1 MVMAME
7 ERYTP
12 SAKQVLVLAQ
22 QQANYFKHQAIGTEH
37 LLLALT
43 MEKNGVAAKVLQS
56 FVVTEVDVREEIE
69 HIVGYG
75 NLQRRGADTYL
86 PYSPRT
92 RYVLERAREH
102 AKLFNVEKVGTEHI
116 LLALLEDDKTIS
128 SRILAALNIDLR
140 KVKNITYR
148 TMGVDATTANRARK
162 KLALSEKKQDNG
174 TPTLDELA
182 RDLTEMVR
190 KDQIDPVVGRDN
202 EIKRVVQ
209 ILSRRTKNNPVL
221 LGEPGVGKTAVAEG
235 FSQKIVNGEVPDNLK
250 NKRVMMLDMGS
261 LVAGTKYRGEFE
273 DRLKKIIEEIR
284 EDGNV
289 ILFIDEMHTLIG
301 AGGAEGAIDAS
312 NILKPALARGEVQV
326 IGATTLNE
334 YQKYVEADAALERR
348 FASVT
353 INEPTPEV
361 ALTILKGLRP
371 KYEKHHQLQITDEAL
386 ESAVKL
392 SKRYIASRFLPDKAI
407 DLMDEAAARVRIN
420 NAQKVD
426 KVSAIKKKLS
436 ELSQEKTEA
445 LLKEDFEKAAEIRNE
460 ELKIQEKLEKQIQRD
475 KDEEDSNNYRVKVT
489 AEDIAEV
496 VSEWTGVPVTQIN
509 RSEGD
514 RLIRLEKILHNRVI
528 GQDEAVKAVS
538 KAIRRARSGLK
549 DPTRP
554 IGSFMFL
561 GPTGVGKTELA
572 KALAEAMFGSED
584 SMIRIDMSEYM
595 EKYTTSRLIGSP
607 PGYVGYDEGGQLTE
621 KVRNN
626 PYSVVLLDEV
636 EKAHNDVFNIL
647 LQVLDD
653 GRITDHESDCCDG
666 FLTDSKGRK
675 VDFRNTIII
684 MTSNLGA
691 TALRDEKSVG
701 FGAKDVSDDYEAM
714 AAKVRETLKKT
725 FRPEFLNRLDETVVF
740 HSLNKEEIHQ
750 IVKLMAKNIIDRIKE
765 QNINLKITPA
775 AIDIVAEAGFDAE
788 YGARPIR
795 RVLQDKIEDLLSE
808 ELLAGNIETGATVTI
823 GAKKGEITIKV
834 KNPVAAEKINS

>member
-148 TMGVDATTANRARK
+148 TMGVDATTANRTRK

-361 ALTILKGLRP
+361 ALTVLKGLRP

-420 NAQKVD
+420 NSQKVD

-653 GRITDHESDCCDG
+653 G

>member
-1 MVMAME
+1 ME

-148 TMGVDATTANRARK
+148 TMGVDATTANRTRK

-420 NAQKVD
+420 NSQKVD

-653 GRITDHESDCCDG
+653 G

>member
-148 TMGVDATTANRARK
+148 TMGVDATTANRTRK

-475 KDEEDSNNYRVKVT
+475 KAEEDSNNYRVKVT

-653 GRITDHESDCCDG
+653 G

-775 AIDIVAEAGFDAE
+775 AIYIVAEAGFDAE

>member
-1 MVMAME
+1 ME

-148 TMGVDATTANRARK
+148 TMGVDATTANRTRK

-235 FSQKIVNGEVPDNLK
+235 FSQKIVNDEVPDNLK

-436 ELSQEKTEA
+436 ELSQEKTEV

-475 KDEEDSNNYRVKVT
+475 KDEENSNNYRVKVT

-647 LQVLDD
+647 LQVLD
-653 GRITDHESDCCDG
+653 DG

>member
-148 TMGVDATTANRARK
+148 TMGVDATTANRTRK

-653 GRITDHESDCCDG
+653 G

-765 QNINLKITPA
+765 QNTNLKITPA

-834 KNPVAAEKINS
+834 KNLVAVEKINS

>member
-148 TMGVDATTANRARK
+148 TMGVDATTANRTRK

-496 VSEWTGVPVTQIN
+496 VSEWTGVLVTQIN

-653 GRITDHESDCCDG
+653 G

-775 AIDIVAEAGFDAE
+775 AIDIVAETGFDAE

>member
-92 RYVLERAREH
+92 RYVLERAREN

-148 TMGVDATTANRARK
+148 TMGVDATTANRTRK

-653 GRITDHESDCCDG
+653 G

-834 KNPVAAEKINS
+834 KNLVAAEKINS

>member
-1 MVMAME
+1 ME

-148 TMGVDATTANRARK
+148 TMGVDATTANRTRK

-436 ELSQEKTEA
+436 ELSQEKTEV

-475 KDEEDSNNYRVKVT
+475 KDEEGSNNYRVKVT

-647 LQVLDD
+647 LQVLD
-653 GRITDHESDCCDG
+653 DG

>member
-1 MVMAME
+1 ME

-148 TMGVDATTANRARK
+148 TIGVDATTANRARK

-371 KYEKHHQLQITDEAL
+371 KYEKHHQLQITDGAL

-653 GRITDHESDCCDG
+653 G

>member
-1 MVMAME
+1 ME

-56 FVVTEVDVREEIE
+56 FVVTEVDVREEIQ

-148 TMGVDATTANRARK
+148 TMGVDATTANRTRK

-653 GRITDHESDCCDG
+653 G

-714 AAKVRETLKKT
+714 AAKIRETLKKT

>member
-148 TMGVDATTANRARK
+148 TMGVDATTANRTRK

-475 KDEEDSNNYRVKVT
+475 KDEENSNNYRVKVT

-647 LQVLDD
+647 LQVLD
-653 GRITDHESDCCDG
+653 DG

>member
-1 MVMAME
+1 ME

-148 TMGVDATTANRARK
+148 TMGVDATTANRTRK

-420 NAQKVD
+420 NSQKVD

-514 RLIRLEKILHNRVI
+514 QLIRLEKILHNRVI

-647 LQVLDD
+647 LQVLD
-653 GRITDHESDCCDG
+653 DG

>member
-148 TMGVDATTANRARK
+148 TMGVDATTANRTRK

-235 FSQKIVNGEVPDNLK
+235 FSQKIVNDEVPDNLK

-436 ELSQEKTEA
+436 ELSQEKTEV

-653 GRITDHESDCCDG
+653 G

-834 KNPVAAEKINS
+834 KNPVATEKINS

>member
-148 TMGVDATTANRARK
+148 TMGVDATTANRTRK

-538 KAIRRARSGLK
+538 KAIRKARSGLK
-549 DPTRP
+549 DPIRP

-653 GRITDHESDCCDG
+653 G

-725 FRPEFLNRLDETVVF
+725 FRPEFLNRLDEIVVF

>member
-148 TMGVDATTANRARK
+148 TMGVDATTANRTRK

-653 GRITDHESDCCDG
+653 G

-834 KNPVAAEKINS
+834 KNQVAAEKINS

>member
-148 TMGVDATTANRARK
+148 TMGVDATTANRTRK

-353 INEPTPEV
+353 ISEPTPEV

-653 GRITDHESDCCDG
+653 G

-725 FRPEFLNRLDETVVF
+725 FRPEFLNRLDEIVVF

>member
-148 TMGVDATTANRARK
+148 TMGVDATTANRTRK

-489 AEDIAEV
+489 VEDIAEV

-647 LQVLDD
+647 LQVLD
-653 GRITDHESDCCDG
+653 DG

-834 KNPVAAEKINS
+834 KNLVAAEKINS

>member
-148 TMGVDATTANRARK
+148 TMGVDATTANRTRK

-626 PYSVVLLDEV
+626 PYSVVLLDEI

-647 LQVLDD
+647 LQVLD
-653 GRITDHESDCCDG
+653 DG

-834 KNPVAAEKINS
+834 KNLVAAEKINS

>member
-1 MVMAME
+1 ME

-148 TMGVDATTANRARK
+148 TMGVDATTANRTRK

-250 NKRVMMLDMGS
+250 NKCVMMLDMGS

-653 GRITDHESDCCDG
+653 G

-775 AIDIVAEAGFDAE
+775 AIDIVAETGFDAE

>member
-148 TMGVDATTANRARK
+148 TMGVDATTANRTRK
-162 KLALSEKKQDNG
+162 KLALSEKKQNNG

-653 GRITDHESDCCDG
+653 G

>member
-22 QQANYFKHQAIGTEH
+22 QQANYFRHQAIGTEH

-148 TMGVDATTANRARK
+148 TMGVDATTANRTRK

-653 GRITDHESDCCDG
+653 G

>member
-148 TMGVDATTANRARK
+148 TMGVDATTANRTRK

-190 KDQIDPVVGRDN
+190 KDQIDSVVGRDN

-653 GRITDHESDCCDG
+653 G

>member
-1 MVMAME
+1 ME
-7 ERYTP
+7 ERYTL

-148 TMGVDATTANRARK
+148 TMGVDATTANRTRK

-653 GRITDHESDCCDG
+653 G

-834 KNPVAAEKINS
+834 KNLVAAEKINS

>member
-148 TMGVDATTANRARK
+148 TMGVDATTANRTRK

-182 RDLTEMVR
+182 RDLTEMVC

-489 AEDIAEV
+489 AGDIAEV

-647 LQVLDD
+647 LQVLD
-653 GRITDHESDCCDG
+653 DG

-834 KNPVAAEKINS
+834 KNLVAAEKINS

>member
-148 TMGVDATTANRARK
+148 TMGVDATTANRTRK

-361 ALTILKGLRP
+361 ALIILKGLRP

-653 GRITDHESDCCDG
+653 G

-714 AAKVRETLKKT
+714 AAKIRETLKKT

>member
-1 MVMAME
+1 ME

-148 TMGVDATTANRARK
+148 TMGVDATTANRTRK

-420 NAQKVD
+420 NSQKVD

-653 GRITDHESDCCDG
+653 G

-808 ELLAGNIETGATVTI
+808 ELLAGNIETGAIVTI

>member
-1 MVMAME
+1 ME

-148 TMGVDATTANRARK
+148 TMGVDATTANRTRK

-584 SMIRIDMSEYM
+584 SIIRIDMSEYM

-647 LQVLDD
+647 LQVLD
-653 GRITDHESDCCDG
+653 DG

>member
-1 MVMAME
+1 ME

-92 RYVLERAREH
+92 RYVLECAREH

-148 TMGVDATTANRARK
+148 TMGVDATTANRTRK

-475 KDEEDSNNYRVKVT
+475 KDEEGSNNYRVKVT

-647 LQVLDD
+647 LQVLD
-653 GRITDHESDCCDG
+653 DG

>member
-1 MVMAME
+1 ME

-148 TMGVDATTANRARK
+148 TMGVDATTANRTRK

-235 FSQKIVNGEVPDNLK
+235 FSQKIVNDEVPDNLK

-653 GRITDHESDCCDG
+653 G

-834 KNPVAAEKINS
+834 KNPVATEKINS

>member
-1 MVMAME
+1 MAME

-43 MEKNGVAAKVLQS
+43 MGKNGVAAKVLQS

-148 TMGVDATTANRARK
+148 TMGVDATTANRTRK

-420 NAQKVD
+420 NTQKVD

-445 LLKEDFEKAAEIRNE
+445 LLKEDFEKTAEIRNE

-653 GRITDHESDCCDG
+653 G

>member
-1 MVMAME
+1 ME

-148 TMGVDATTANRARK
+148 TMGVDATTANRTRK

-182 RDLTEMVR
+182 RDLIEMVR

-653 GRITDHESDCCDG
+653 G

>member
-1 MVMAME
+1 ME

-56 FVVTEVDVREEIE
+56 FVVTEVDLREEIE

-148 TMGVDATTANRARK
+148 TMGVDATTANRTRK

-636 EKAHNDVFNIL
+636 EKAHNDIFNIL
-647 LQVLDD
+647 LQVLD
-653 GRITDHESDCCDG
+653 DG

-795 RVLQDKIEDLLSE
+795 CVLQDKIEDLLSE

>member
-148 TMGVDATTANRARK
+148 TMGVDATTANRTRK

-301 AGGAEGAIDAS
+301 AGGSEGAIDAS

-407 DLMDEAAARVRIN
+407 DLMDEAAARVRN

-653 GRITDHESDCCDG
+653 G

-775 AIDIVAEAGFDAE
+775 AIDIVAETGFDAE

>member
-148 TMGVDATTANRARK
+148 TMGVDATTANRTRK

-420 NAQKVD
+420 NAQKVN

-653 GRITDHESDCCDG
+653 G

-775 AIDIVAEAGFDAE
+775 AIDIVAETGFDAE

>member
-43 MEKNGVAAKVLQS
+43 MGKNGVAAKVLQS

-148 TMGVDATTANRARK
+148 TMGVDATTANRTRK

-326 IGATTLNE
+326 IGTTTLNE

-420 NAQKVD
+420 NTQKVD

-475 KDEEDSNNYRVKVT
+475 KDEENSNNYRVKVT

-647 LQVLDD
+647 LQVLD
-653 GRITDHESDCCDG
+653 DG

>member
-1 MVMAME
+1 ME

-148 TMGVDATTANRARK
+148 TMGVDATTANRTRK

-420 NAQKVD
+420 NSQKVD

-607 PGYVGYDEGGQLTE
+607 PGYGGYDEGGQLTE

-647 LQVLDD
+647 LQVLD
-653 GRITDHESDCCDG
+653 DG